1 MGTDKKRIREEIMV
15 PYLSKTITAISFDDN
30 LLRILTC
37 RRTLNKTDILVKEQV
52 ELHDENLCEAV
63 QEHVKLR
70 NDSLYMLLLPDSL
83 VETMVIDVHEQLDE
97 DELDD
102 WIHDHWV
109 AGITENPEIY
119 QYRYMQLN
127 EEKFLVAF
135 IEKTIIKQ
143 HTELFKR
150 IGIDLFFI
158 GASSLTIGSVLAEDE
173 KLKSKHICISKA
185 IGEDMSLYSVFHE
198 SKLIDFAVEDNQ
210 TRITDFMHV
219 DEQIK
224 SDNLK
229 DLEISG
235 VTGDFFSN
243 YGAILEYYNTKSVS
257 LNFAEDKDK
266 AFVSIARFNT
276 TKLLMLLVFA
286 FAVVYGIP
294 GISNL
299 LLSNT
304 LSSQSEQLAVL
315 KDKTSL
321 LKKEEKAIE
330 EMNNVFRQTNKLSN
344 KKSEMAAYL
353 EVIGKHLPADT
364 WLTDLDIENTDNN
377 TIVTVE
383 GYSFANTKVSA
394 YLQNLEKT
402 EIFSSVK
409 FQKMEH
415 ITKDFPV
422 EVSNASSMYIFT
434 IELKRGE
441 K

>member
-1 MGTDKKRIREEIMV
+1 MV
-15 PYLSKTITAISFDDN
+15 PYLSKTITAISFDDD

-37 RRTLNKTDILVKEQV
+37 RRTLNKTDILAKEQI
-52 ELHDENLCEAV
+52 ELHDDNLHEAIK
-63 QEHVKLR
+63 EHVKLR
-70 NDSLYMLLLPDSL
+70 NDSLYMLLLPDSQ
-83 VETMVIDVHEQLDE
+83 VETMVIDIHEQLDE

-109 AGITENPEIY
+109 AGITENPETY

-127 EEKFLVAF
+127 EEKFLVKY
-135 IEKTIIKQ
+135 IDKKIIKQ
-143 HTELFKR
+143 YTELFNG
-150 IGIDLFFI
+150 IGLDLFFI
-158 GASSLTIGSVLAEDE
+158 GVSSLTIGSALAEDE
-173 KLKSKHICISKA
+173 TLKTKHICISKA
-185 IGEDMSLYSVFHE
+185 IAEDTALYSVFHE
-198 SKLIDFAVEDNQ
+198 GNLIDIAVEDKQ
-210 TRITDFMHV
+210 TRITDFMQI
-219 DEQIK
+219 DEQIAHEY
-224 SDNLK
+224 LK

-243 YGAILEYYNTKSVS
+243 FGAILEYYNTKSVS

-276 TKLLMLLVFA
+276 TKFLLLLVFV
-286 FAVVYGIP
+286 FAVVYAIP

-304 LSSQSEQLAVL
+304 LSSQTEQLAVL

-353 EVIGKHLPADT
+353 EVIGKYLPADT
-364 WLTDLDIENTDNN
+364 WLTDLDIENSDNS
-377 TIVTVE
+377 TVITVE

-409 FQKMEH
+409 FLKMEH

-422 EVSNASSMYIFT
+422 DVTNASSMCIFT

-441 K
+441 I